1 MVGRGVGAATLAFGV
16 AYLVGAL
23 GLPEAMLGDPAGPR
37 LLPQILAW
45 ALILL
50 GAALLVRPG
59 PDPLDPGP
67 VWGGGFRL
75 LAAVALLF
83 VYPAILPQAGYLIAT
98 AAALFALLVVY
109 NPGRLALD
117 AAVAAGFSV
126 ASWVVFH
133 KLLGVYVPKGLLG

>member
-1 MVGRGVGAATLAFGV
+1 MVGRGVGAATLALGV
-16 AYLVGAL
+16 VYLVGAL
-23 GLPEAMLGDPAGPR
+23 RLPEAMLGDPAGPR

-50 GAALLVRPG
+50 GAALVVRPG

-67 VWGGGFRL
+67 VWGGGVRL
-75 LAAVALLF
+75 FAAVALLF
-83 VYPAILPQAGYLIAT
+83 VYPAVLPPAGYLLAT
-98 AAALFALLVVY
+98 AAVLFALLLVY

-117 AAVAAGFSV
+117 AAVAVGFAV

-133 KLLGVYVPKGLLG
+133 RLLGVYVPKGLLG